1 MFNTDQS
8 GFNEELLSQ
17 RTLEI
22 IGTLKVFSTI
32 RSKHSATHSYTMQ
45 FLISADGELKAPAF
59 MIHQEN
65 KDEFGP
71 EVSRTM
77 FRHKEVYVVAS
88 TSGKIKKKMLQDWFK
103 KIYFPNAGNDS
114 ILLLDSL
121 TTYKDRVEIDKS
133 KPINQKYQV
142 ITIPG
147 GITGYVQPLDVLF
160 NRTYKTFVRRLS
172 DHINFYH
179 EEIKLH
185 QRDTNIR
192 LQTIVHHQFRSP
204 RFNQFIR
211 HSWIKSGLTDNLNRD
226 QHEDDDSSV
235 LWFDDPN
242 GFCFDPL
249 KILNNKCVFCPEK
262 PCFIQC
268 AWCKYF
274 FCFKHFYLQGEDGF
288 HYCEQFIE

>member
-1 MFNTDQS
+1 M
-8 GFNEELLSQ
+8 
-17 RTLEI
+17 LE
-22 IGTLKVFSTI
+22 
-32 RSKHSATHSYTMQ
+32 
-45 FLISADGELKAPAF
+45 
-59 MIHQEN
+59 
-65 KDEFGP
+65 
-71 EVSRTM
+71 
-77 FRHKEVYVVAS
+77 
-88 TSGKIKKKMLQDWFK
+88 DWFK
-103 KIYFPNAGNDS
+103 KIYFPNSGNDS

-133 KPINQKYQV
+133 KPNNQKYQV

-242 GFCFDPL
+242 GFCFDAL

-262 PCFIQC
+262 PCFNQNFHSNIIRNILLNKLSIVILFVKRNKHAIEVILRSLELNLLC
-268 AWCKYF
+268 YNIF
-274 FCFKHFYLQGEDGF
+274 FLFTEPNPTNIITTHL
-288 HYCEQFIE
+288 